1 MRSGEVT
8 LSHGEIDRLGVVQAL
23 EGGRLKQ
30 AEAAWQLGLSIRQVK
45 RLLRRYRE
53 QGAGGLASRHRGQ
66 RPNNAL
72 SPALR
77 EHALQLVRAH
87 YADFGPTLAQE
98 KLTEAHGLK
107 VSRETLRQWL
117 IAAGIW
123 APKRQPGRR
132 KHPRRPRRPCY
143 GDLIQIDGSPHDW
156 FEERGARCTLIVFI
170 DDATGTLMALR
181 MVPAETTQAYM
192 ETLGDYLRQHGRPV
206 ALYSDR
212 HGIFRNNLPDQ
223 TDVLTQFGRAVR
235 TLDIQPIHA
244 HTPQAKGRVERANQ
258 TLQDR
263 LVKELRLRD
272 IRDLEAANAFLGA
285 YREDFNRRFA
295 VPPQQP
301 ENSHRPVLHRAD
313 ELHQILSIHHQ
324 RTLTKDL
331 AFRLDNTHYQLQ
343 GQGRGHRLR
352 GKRITIC
359 AHFDHTLTVLSAGR
373 SLAYRVL
380 QVGEPPAPITDD
392 KAVHQHV
399 DAAKAQQGARKTW
412 RPPADHPWKKKR
424 FNPPSPPA

>member
-8 LSHGEIDRLGVVQAL
+8 LSHGEIDRLAVVQAL

-30 AEAAWQLGLSIRQVK
+30 ADAAWQLGVSIRQVK

-53 QGAGGLASRHRGQ
+53 QGPGGMASRHRGQ
-66 RPNNAL
+66 RPNNAF
-72 SPALR
+72 SPAVR
-77 EHALQLVRAH
+77 EHALQLVRTR

-98 KLTEAHGLK
+98 KLTEEHGLRL
-107 VSRETLRQWL
+107 SRETLRQWL
-117 IAAGIW
+117 MAAGLW
-123 APKRQPGRR
+123 VPKRQPGRR
-132 KHPRRPRRPCY
+132 NHPRRPRRPCY
-143 GDLIQIDGSPHDW
+143 GELIQIDGSPHDW
-156 FEERGARCTLIVFI
+156 FEDRGARCTLIVFI
-170 DDATGTLMALR
+170 DDATGALMALR
-181 MVPAETTQAYM
+181 LVPAETTQAYM
-192 ETLGDYLRQHGRPV
+192 ETLGDYLRHHGRPV

-212 HGIFRNNLPDQ
+212 HAIFRNNLPDQ
-223 TDVLTQFGRAVR
+223 ADVLTQFGRAVR

-263 LVKELRLRD
+263 LVKELRLRG
-272 IRDLEAANAFLGA
+272 IHDLDAANAFLGS

-295 VPPQQP
+295 VLPQQP

-324 RTLTKDL
+324 RILTKDL
-331 AFRLDNTHYQLQ
+331 AFRLDNTHDQLQ
-343 GQGRGHRLR
+343 GQGRGYRLR
-352 GKRITIC
+352 GKPITIC
-359 AHFDHTLTVLSAGR
+359 AHFDHTLTVLDEGR

-380 QVGEPPAPITDD
+380 QVGEPPAPMTDE

-399 DAAKAQQGARKTW
+399 DAAKSQQGTRQAW
-412 RPPADHPWKKKR
+412 RPPADHPWKKQR